1 MKGTDADRASRFLA
15 SLLQSSRG
23 LCSLSDSPDPGAM
36 QLGYRSLP
44 LLLSAILLVPQRG
57 SAQVPDSTRTDTTVF
72 RVEGI
77 RVQAT
82 RPVTTVGGASA
93 FEVELDSMRLPAAA
107 TTEEVLRELPAL
119 HLRTNSRGEAEVT
132 IRGSESRQVAVLVDG
147 VPVTLGWD
155 ARTDVSVLPA
165 GAVKDVTVVRG
176 LSTLLHGPNV
186 LGGVVEMQ
194 VGQGRG
200 FPPASSLNASFGL
213 DQTGAF
219 GTSAV
224 GERPFETGGGQGI
237 IRVGAS
243 YRDSPGFPLPGGV
256 SEPVETGDDLRLNT
270 DSNNLNGFAAVRY
283 QADDEGVWG
292 SFSASTFQAERG
304 IAAELGAED
313 PRRWRYPD
321 IRRTLVAVSG
331 GTGQRE
337 TPWGQ
342 GDLEAAVGLDF
353 GHTEINSYRTLDYE
367 EVVGTEEGDGRTL
380 TFRLL
385 GDHSLGRRGEF
396 RAAFTL
402 SDIFHEATEDG
413 VPEEFQQRLMSL
425 AGETVWRLLD
435 NPTGTVESLRLSFG
449 GAWDRANTPKT
460 GGRTS
465 LGTIDDWGSRVG
477 LSALMNDGA
486 TLVHA
491 GLSRRGRFPSLRES
505 YSEALDRFV
514 PNPDLSPE
522 HLVSL
527 EGGVTTRVGAG
538 ELQVVGFHN
547 RLSDAIRRI
556 TLSDGMRQRINSDEL
571 TSTGVEVLFSQAL
584 GAATVGGDL
593 LLQDVTLTDPGAAAS
608 MEPENMPEQ
617 QGRIWLKLPLP
628 AEINA
633 DTELEYTGSQ
643 FCQDPDSGV
652 DVELDGGTWWNA
664 GLSRIWSLSPAGMW
678 SGRIETRV
686 SALNLGDNTLYDQCG
701 LPRQG
706 RMFSFQ
712 VRLF

>member
-1 MKGTDADRASRFLA
+1 MRPGSRT
-15 SLLQSSRG
+15 
-23 LCSLSDSPDPGAM
+23 
-36 QLGYRSLP
+36 
-44 LLLSAILLVPQRG
+44 LLLAALIAAVPNSTPLR
-57 SAQVPDSTRTDTTVF
+57 AQVPDSTRTDTTVF

-119 HLRTNSRGEAEVT
+119 HLRTNSRGEAEIT

-147 VPVTLGWD
+147 IPLTLGWD
-155 ARTDVSVLPA
+155 ARTDVSILPA

-200 FPPASSLNASFGL
+200 FPPVSSLSATIGL

-224 GERPFETGGGQGI
+224 GERPFDTGGGEGM

-256 SEPVETGDDLRLNT
+256 SEPVDTGDDLRLNT
-270 DSNNLNGFAAVRY
+270 DVNNLNGFAAVRY

-292 SFSASTFQAERG
+292 SFSTSTFKAERG

-313 PRRWRYPD
+313 PRLWRYPD
-321 IRRTLVAVSG
+321 VRRTLVAVSG

-342 GDLEAAVGLDF
+342 GDIEAAVGVDL
-353 GHTEINSYRTLDYE
+353 GHTEINSYRTMDYD
-367 EVVGTEEGDGRTL
+367 EVIGTEEGDGRTL

-385 GDHSLGRRGEF
+385 ADHSLGRRGEL
-396 RAAFTL
+396 RAAFTV
-402 SDIFHEATEDG
+402 SDIHHEATEDG
-413 VPEEFQQRLMSL
+413 VPEEFQQRLSS
-425 AGETVWRLLD
+425 AAAETVWRLVD
-435 NPTGTVESLRLSFG
+435 DPSGAVESLRLSFG
-449 GAWDRANTPKT
+449 GAWDRGTTPKT

-465 LGTIDDWGSRVG
+465 LGTIDDWGARVG

-491 GLSRRGRFPSLRES
+491 GVSRRGRFPSLRES

-522 HLVSL
+522 HLVSI
-527 EGGVTTRVGAG
+527 EGGITSRLGSG

-571 TSTGVEVLFSQAL
+571 ESTGVEVLFSQAL
-584 GAATVGGDL
+584 GRATVGGDL
-593 LLQDVTLTDPGAAAS
+593 LLQNVTLTDPGAAAS
-608 MEPENMPEQ
+608 TEPENMPEQ
-617 QGRIWLKLPLP
+617 QGRLWLRLPLP
-628 AEINA
+628 AGIDA

-652 DVELDGGTWWNA
+652 DVELDGGSWWNA
-664 GLSRIWSLSPAGMW
+664 GLSKVWNLSPMGVWAG
-678 SGRIETRV
+678 RVETRV
-686 SALNLGDNTLYDQCG
+686 SAVNLTDTALYDQCG

-706 RMFSFQ
+706 RMFSVQ
-712 VRLF
+712 LRLF